1 MCQHFIRY
9 NPSSS
14 TATPLRNVI
23 AISKLTFEQPNVDLI
38 LTVNRPLVSVVI
50 HCIALSLSLS
60 FVTTTLHS
68 RHTAKRVI
76 ITSVKV
82 KYEKTNVHYSG
93 THNVPVPILIDEG
106 CPLFCTLQ
114 WCGAVTCSQGRQL
127 RDPGATSPAPHT
139 ARRRYIFRSI

>member
-50 HCIALSLSLS
+50 HCIVIVIVIVI
-60 FVTTTLHS
+60 VTTTLHS

-93 THNVPVPILIDEG
+93 AHNVPVPILIDEG